1 VNATANSSLHAG
13 TQQQR
18 LGALAAALDAG
29 DAVGKLMAQMMLG
42 GSGPSSGH
50 SSGVSSAANLR
61 KR

>member
-1 VNATANSSLHAG
+1 MASSGTPVG

-42 GSGPSSGH
+42 GGSGS